1 MPVPRRRARLT
12 RIGEKLTV
20 KLDAQQLTLRVHYE
34 DKKYPVP
41 AYLDEM
47 EFERLRK
54 IADGV
59 VVCQQ
64 HSKD

>member
-1 MPVPRRRARLT
+1 M
-12 RIGEKLTV
+12 
-20 KLDAQQLTLRVHYE
+20 RVHYE

-47 EFERLRK
+47 EFESLTK

-59 VVCQQ
+59 VVFSSTKKIDLRMQKCG
-64 HSKD
+64 